1 MEKKTYQGKS
11 QQQKPLFKQLRG
23 QVLPI
28 REGDS
33 AGKRMAKNIGFV
45 LFCIFFLA
53 LTAALGA
60 AAVVAA

>member
-1 MEKKTYQGKS
+1 MKEKTYQGKKLE
-11 QQQKPLFKQLRG
+11 QKPLLKQLRE

-33 AGKRMAKNIGFV
+33 SGKRVAKHIGFV
-45 LFCIFFLA
+45 LFIIFFAA

-60 AAVVAA
+60 AAVIFA